1 MLYFSWSYLVPVASC
16 WVWPKRHAPVGEGR
30 GEKRSHDLFFL
41 IEGSIHFFSFKDRIS
56 PGSRSH
62 LLTPPSS
69 GCLVLT
75 AVNIP
80 SLNLPGTEPSS
91 LVGRDRKWGGLLVG
105 RGIKNIS
112 CRESVWRKGS
122 WDAETDEGRAEQRRR
137 LMSDHR
143 SGDKGNDLPAPCVS
157 PFGKGYCSA
166 FGEPLTLS
174 LAWWPAVL
182 YCNSP
187 VDNAWGVRKP
197 GITVNSQFLLP
208 KLHEDQLFCLNPWL
222 LPRT

>member
-80 SLNLPGTEPSS
+80 SLNLPGTVPFS

-105 RGIKNIS
+105 RGIFLEEERTFHVGKVFEE
-112 CRESVWRKGS
+112 RAAGMQRWMK
-122 WDAETDEGRAEQRRR
+122 EGRNRGGGWCQIIGQGIKEMTSLLHAC
-137 LMSDHR
+137 
-143 SGDKGNDLPAPCVS
+143 LPLERGTAQHLGS
-157 PFGKGYCSA
+157 PSLWVLLDDQLSSIAAVQWIVREAWGSQGSR
-166 FGEPLTLS
+166 LTLS
-174 LAWWPAVL
+174 F
-182 YCNSP
+182 C
-187 VDNAWGVRKP
+187 
-197 GITVNSQFLLP
+197 FLNYM
-208 KLHEDQLFCLNPWL
+208 KTNCFV
-222 LPRT
+222 